1 MAVQPPRWLWNLD
14 QLVERA
20 TTTTP
25 TTHLIDTAIKKV
37 AAIFRPLPGREIA
50 EVGVLCTAVVGTPP
64 ALEARLES
72 VVAALPSGTLLAPT
86 ARGVFTPQAAN
97 WHWIRLEASHA
108 PADPLIAV
116 VIGWSSGTV
125 GTANSATLSLRAGGA
140 FAASNLCP
148 LSHSGTAW
156 TTHAGNVPV
165 IAIRYRDG
173 TLHPGLPP
181 LRSVTTLILG
191 TTTTPTE
198 VGNRFQVDAGLT
210 IDALGAVV
218 RLPSG
223 SGAQLTL
230 YRPDGS
236 TLVAPPPLLAGRD
249 LVSTSNQGMTV
260 LPVAD
265 TRLSRFETV
274 LLGLRGTMATG
285 CQTVKLSFVDAAARE
300 SAVGRTW
307 WVQRTGTGAWQ
318 EDLAAVAALVPR
330 VIAYDTTGGWR
341 RHPGLTGGLPG

>member
-1 MAVQPPRWLWNLD
+1 
-14 QLVERA
+14 
-20 TTTTP
+20 
-25 TTHLIDTAIKKV
+25 
-37 AAIFRPLPGREIA
+37 
-50 EVGVLCTAVVGTPP
+50 
-64 ALEARLES
+64 
-72 VVAALPSGTLLAPT
+72 
-86 ARGVFTPQAAN
+86 
-97 WHWIRLEASHA
+97 
-108 PADPLIAV
+108 
-116 VIGWSSGTV
+116 
-125 GTANSATLSLRAGGA
+125 
-140 FAASNLCP
+140 
-148 LSHSGTAW
+148 
-156 TTHAGNVPV
+156 
-165 IAIRYRDG
+165 
-173 TLHPGLPP
+173 LHPGLPP
-181 LRSVTTLILG
+181 LRSVTALILG

-223 SGAQLTL
+223 SAAQLTL

-285 CQTVKLSFVDAAARE
+285 CQTLKLNFVDAAARE